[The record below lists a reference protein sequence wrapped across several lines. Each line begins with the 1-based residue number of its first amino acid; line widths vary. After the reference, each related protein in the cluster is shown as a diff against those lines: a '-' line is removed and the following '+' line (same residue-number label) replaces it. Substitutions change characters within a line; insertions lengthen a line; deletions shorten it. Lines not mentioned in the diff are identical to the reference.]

1 MLAICLSKDKLVS
14 KIVPRFLTEDEG
26 SIEEVPTV
34 R

>member
-1 MLAICLSKDKLVS
+1 MLAIYLSKDKLVS